1 MAQSKIDDFILGVV
15 NATNSLIASK
25 LEEGIQ
31 IALDT
36 LCDHLDISS
45 SFIYKNH
52 RNENGELL
60 SSIKYFSSKTVIP
73 ERVARNQDVP
83 LYRMEK
89 LSKELAAGRPY
100 MLVYSDSDSEL
111 RAHMGLDHT
120 KLVAFFPIIVD
131 DDFWGAIGFAD
142 FSKERKLSEP
152 EKQLLMTLANAI
164 AGSIRRE
171 RLESN
176 LEQLVQQRTA
186 ELQDHKL
193 RFQLALESTQNGF
206 WDWLPQE
213 NKIFWSKNMYD
224 NLGYEPGDLPD
235 LIEGFYDLVHP
246 HDRAEARRRFNNYL
260 QNKVPYE
267 MEFRLKKKDGSYR
280 WFLSTCKAVWDEEG
294 KPIRVVGS
302 HADIHTRKVS
312 TELLARQEEKFRT
325 VIRTDPNPLFLV
337 NKRGK
342 IVLHSKRSCEV
353 FGYSDEELNG
363 LNVLRLLPPDKRSKY
378 KQLLNDFLTKPRTQ
392 VLDSTAEIKARKKN
406 GRLFWI
412 EMGLS
417 PVSIDGETMVLAV
430 LTDVTRKREAELKL
444 KESYRQMNNLI
455 NNLPG
460 VVYRCRND
468 ESWTMDYISPA
479 CEQITG
485 YRQEEFYGDPAITTF
500 GNLIIPDDRDE
511 VWEHVQRSVNDQ
523 KPFRMTYR
531 IKDKQGRIKWIWE
544 QGVGV
549 FENDMLVW
557 LEGCLFD
564 VTPIIRNQEKVQ
576 QAIYSTEDKE
586 RRRIASDLHDGVQ
599 QTLGVS
605 YMNLKHLDEEVA
617 KFSEALQKRYY
628 KSLKYLEQGIKE
640 SRNIA
645 HQLLPKDVEELGLV
659 KALEQLIS
667 DTINGNGTEVEY
679 YTNITARLPAEV
691 ELGLYRVAQ
700 ETLNNIMK
708 HAKASKISVQLIKT
722 ADENV
727 QMMIED
733 NGVGFDKNKLDIYKE
748 GYGLTS
754 MKNRVWSMS
763 GRLSVDS
770 NPGKGTCLVAI
781 IPAKLKVYE

>member
-1 MAQSKIDDFILGVV
+1 M
-15 NATNSLIASK
+15 
-25 LEEGIQ
+25 
-31 IALDT
+31 
-36 LCDHLDISS
+36 
-45 SFIYKNH
+45 
-52 RNENGELL
+52 
-60 SSIKYFSSKTVIP
+60 
-73 ERVARNQDVP
+73 
-83 LYRMEK
+83 
-89 LSKELAAGRPY
+89 
-100 MLVYSDSDSEL
+100 
-111 RAHMGLDHT
+111 
-120 KLVAFFPIIVD
+120 
-131 DDFWGAIGFAD
+131 
-142 FSKERKLSEP
+142 
-152 EKQLLMTLANAI
+152 
-164 AGSIRRE
+164 
-171 RLESN
+171 
-176 LEQLVQQRTA
+176 
-186 ELQDHKL
+186 
-193 RFQLALESTQNGF
+193 
-206 WDWLPQE
+206 
-213 NKIFWSKNMYD
+213 
-224 NLGYEPGDLPD
+224 
-235 LIEGFYDLVHP
+235 
-246 HDRAEARRRFNNYL
+246 
-260 QNKVPYE
+260 
-267 MEFRLKKKDGSYR
+267 
-280 WFLSTCKAVWDEEG
+280 
-294 KPIRVVGS
+294 
-302 HADIHTRKVS
+302 
-312 TELLARQEEKFRT
+312 
-325 VIRTDPNPLFLV
+325 
-337 NKRGK
+337 
-342 IVLHSKRSCEV
+342 

-617 KFSEALQKRYY
+617 KFSEALQK
-628 KSLKYLEQGIKE
+628 
-640 SRNIA
+640 
-645 HQLLPKDVEELGLV
+645 P
-659 KALEQLIS
+659 
-667 DTINGNGTEVEY
+667 
-679 YTNITARLPAEV
+679 
-691 ELGLYRVAQ
+691 
-700 ETLNNIMK
+700 
-708 HAKASKISVQLIKT
+708 
-722 ADENV
+722 
-727 QMMIED
+727 
-733 NGVGFDKNKLDIYKE
+733 
-748 GYGLTS
+748 
-754 MKNRVWSMS
+754 
-763 GRLSVDS
+763 
-770 NPGKGTCLVAI
+770 
-781 IPAKLKVYE
+781 